1 MTTREQKSA
10 TRRSNALFVDR
21 LLYERRPG
29 GGRFVTFT
37 RRAQLALFAV
47 FLICLG
53 LAVVS
58 TAGLVLGYRFYREQV
73 AMASGHDRVAD
84 PAGDGEALAE
94 MRRENERLRAALEAA
109 RSERRTEA
117 GTLDEARSALE
128 VEKRA
133 IAAELETARAKEALL
148 TTQLESAERTRAKL
162 AAELEEAKGRIA
174 TLERTPGAQGTGA
187 GMVAGNEERDRL
199 AAELAR
205 IKTQRDELE
214 QALAAAKGQAASPD
228 GSAQTALLAERDRL
242 LAENTSLAT
251 RSRELDEE
259 LAKVK
264 NACARPAAT
273 DLMERLRTAEERRAA
288 LEAYLA
294 QRAPTPPAPAPR

>member
-10 TRRSNALFVDR
+10 ARRSNALFVDR

-37 RRAQLALFAV
+37 RRAQLALFTV

-58 TAGLVLGYRFYREQV
+58 TAGLVLGYRLYREQA
-73 AMASGHDRVAD
+73 AMASGHDRAAA

-109 RSERRTEA
+109 RSER
-117 GTLDEARSALE
+117 LDEARSALE

-148 TTQLESAERTRAKL
+148 TTRLESAERARTKL

-174 TLERTPGAQGTGA
+174 TLERTTGTQGTGA
-187 GMVAGNEERDRL
+187 GMAAGGEERDRL

-205 IKTQRDELE
+205 IKMQRDELE
-214 QALAAAKGQAASPD
+214 QALATAKGQVAGPD
-228 GSAQTALLAERDRL
+228 GSAQAALLTERDRL
-242 LAENTSLAT
+242 LAENASLAT

-259 LAKVK
+259 LAKVR
-264 NACARPAAT
+264 NACAQPAAT
-273 DLMERLRTAEERRAA
+273 DLVERLRTAEERRAA

-294 QRAPTPPAPAPR
+294 QRAPTPPEPAPR